1 MARGLPSRVSWVA
14 NHGFGERGRPAVN
27 LRSRFSVSGELTKK
41 ELKEILDTILR
52 EIDGDPDDGPR
63 LRAAAAPLRIEFPDL
78 KLAVNV
84 RADDGGKHWLRW
96 DFSRKVGAHPRLRLS
111 MESAVANRV
120 FQGRE
125 NPAIAIARGR
135 LRTSIEDAGAALRFF
150 PAAKPLFS
158 RYRELVSE
166 KYPHLAVD

>member
-1 MARGLPSRVSWVA
+1 VGPRAKLTKGLTS
-14 NHGFGERGRPAVN
+14 GRESA
-27 LRSRFSVSGELTKK
+27 SDAELTKK
-41 ELKEILDTILR
+41 ELKQILNAVLR
-52 EIDGDPDDGPR
+52 EIEDDPDDGPR

-78 KLAVNV
+78 KLVLNV
-84 RADDGGKHWLRW
+84 SRADRGHRCLKWN
-96 DFSRKVGAHPRLRLS
+96 FSARSGPKPKLRLS

-135 LRTSIEDAGAALRFF
+135 LRTRVEDAGAALRFF

-166 KYPHLAVD
+166 KYPHLALE

>member
-1 MARGLPSRVSWVA
+1 MGAD
-14 NHGFGERGRPAVN
+14 
-27 LRSRFSVSGELTKK
+27 ELTRK

-52 EIDGDPDDGPR
+52 EIDRDPDQGPR

-78 KLAVNV
+78 KLALNLW
-84 RADDGGKHWLRW
+84 RDDGGRHCLRW
-96 DFSRKVGAHPRLRLS
+96 DFSRRAKVSPRLRLS

-158 RYRELVSE
+158 RYRELVAE

>member
-1 MARGLPSRVSWVA
+1 MPDD
-14 NHGFGERGRPAVN
+14 
-27 LRSRFSVSGELTKK
+27 ELTKK
-41 ELKEILDTILR
+41 VLKDILDTVLR
-52 EIDGDPDDGPR
+52 EIDRDPDDGPR

-78 KLAVNV
+78 KLVVNV
-84 RADDGGKHWLRW
+84 SRDDGGRHSLRW
-96 DFSRKVGAHPRLRLS
+96 DFSQRSRTHAKLRLS
-111 MESAVANRV
+111 MESTVANRV

-135 LRTSIEDAGAALRFF
+135 MRTNIEDAAAALRFF

-158 RYRELVSE
+158 RYRELISE

>member
-1 MARGLPSRVSWVA
+1 MGAD
-14 NHGFGERGRPAVN
+14 
-27 LRSRFSVSGELTKK
+27 ELTRK

-52 EIDGDPDDGPR
+52 EIDRDPDQGPR

-78 KLAVNV
+78 KLALNL
-84 RADDGGKHWLRW
+84 RRDDGGRHCLRW
-96 DFSRKVGAHPRLRLS
+96 DFSRRAKVSPRLRLS

-158 RYRELVSE
+158 RYRELVAE

>member
-1 MARGLPSRVSWVA
+1 MGSKAKAAAKHLTSGRGSDSDEP
-14 NHGFGERGRPAVN
+14 
-27 LRSRFSVSGELTKK
+27 LTKK
-41 ELKEILDTILR
+41 ELKDILDSVLR
-52 EIDGDPDDGPR
+52 EIDVDPDDGPR
-63 LRAAAAPLRIEFPDL
+63 LSAAAAPLRIEFPDL
-78 KLAVNV
+78 KLVLNV
-84 RADDGGKHWLRW
+84 SRADGSRHCLRW
-96 DFSRKVGAHPRLRLS
+96 NFSSRSSAEPKLRLS

-135 LRTSIEDAGAALRFF
+135 LRTRVEDAGAALRFF

-158 RYRELVSE
+158 RYRELVAE

>member
-1 MARGLPSRVSWVA
+1 MRKGADSSSEA
-14 NHGFGERGRPAVN
+14 AFKSA
-27 LRSRFSVSGELTKK
+27 K
-41 ELKEILDTILR
+41 ELREILDTVLH
-52 EIDGDPDDGPR
+52 EIDIDPEAGPR
-63 LRAAAAPLRIEFPDL
+63 LGAAAAPLQLEFPDL

-84 RADDGGKHWLRW
+84 RRDEGGRHCLRW
-96 DFSRKVGAHPRLRLS
+96 DFSRRAKADPKLRLV
-111 MESAVANRV
+111 MESSVANRL

-135 LRTSIEDAGAALRFF
+135 LRTTIEDPGAALRFF

-166 KYPHLAVD
+166 KYPHLLLE

>member
-1 MARGLPSRVSWVA
+1 MGSKTKTVERLTSGRG
-14 NHGFGERGRPAVN
+14 
-27 LRSRFSVSGELTKK
+27 SGSTEQLTKK
-41 ELKEILDTILR
+41 ELRQILDTVLR
-52 EIDGDPDDGPR
+52 EIDRDPDDGPR
-63 LRAAAAPLRIEFPDL
+63 LSAAAGPVRIEFPDL
-78 KLAVNV
+78 RLVLNV
-84 RADDGGKHWLRW
+84 SRADGSRHCLSWN
-96 DFSRKVGAHPRLRLS
+96 FSSRSTTNPKLRLS

-135 LRTSIEDAGAALRFF
+135 LRTRVEDAGAALRFF

-166 KYPHLAVD
+166 KYPHLALD

>member
-1 MARGLPSRVSWVA
+1 M
-14 NHGFGERGRPAVN
+14 PAD
-27 LRSRFSVSGELTKK
+27 ELTRK
-41 ELKEILDTILR
+41 ELKRILDTILR
-52 EIDGDPDDGPR
+52 EIDDDPDDGPR
-63 LRAAAAPLRIEFPDL
+63 FRAAAAPLRIEFPDL
-78 KLAVNV
+78 KLVLNV

-96 DFSRKVGAHPRLRLS
+96 DFSRKAGPHPRLRLS